1 MSPIIVDLLRSPGIV
16 SQPSEIDSSKL
27 NPRLHKRLQLLFLL
41 GSLPRKETIVLSHSF
56 T

>member
-1 MSPIIVDLLRSPGIV
+1 MSPVFVDLLRSPGID

-27 NPRLHKRLQLLFLL
+27 NPSLHKRLQLLFLL
-41 GSLPRKETIVLSHSF
+41 GSLPRKEKIVLSQSF